1 MGTSA
6 VDLVTSPYTAIQQAG
21 PSDSAAKKTGK
32 AIAKFG
38 KSFGEFNGRMFQGM
52 IVDLPLAAAEG
63 FRAVPKL
70 YGEEVQSHGE
80 VTDAVSGFSV
90 AGKSFVRGMTDGLTG
105 LYLKPMQGAKEEG
118 ALGFAKGA
126 GKGIIGLTT
135 KTTSAAIG
143 IVAYPGQGISKSLV
157 APFKSSTRKAIMTQ
171 RRLDGEHT
179 VLTDALRNEVLRR
192 FDDLT
197 LY

>member
-6 VDLVTSPYTAIQQAG
+6 VDLVTSPYTAIQQAAPG
-21 PSDSAAKKTGK
+21 DSTAKKTGK
-32 AIAKFG
+32 AIARFG

-80 VTDAVSGFSV
+80 VTDALSGFSV
-90 AGKSFVRGMTDGLTG
+90 AGKSFVSGMTDGLTG

-171 RRLDGEHT
+171 RRLVGEHT
-179 VLTDALRNEVLRR
+179 VLTAALRNEVLRR

>member
-6 VDLVTSPYTAIQQAG
+6 VDLVASPYTAISQAG
-21 PSDSAAKKTGK
+21 PSDSAAKTTGK
-32 AIAKFG
+32 AIAQFG
-38 KSFGEFNGRMFQGM
+38 KSFGKFNGRMFQGM
-52 IVDLPLAAAEG
+52 VVDLPLAAAEG

-70 YGEEVQSHGE
+70 YGEEVKSHGE
-80 VTDAVSGFSV
+80 ITDAASGFTV
-90 AGKSFVRGMTDGLTG
+90 AGKSFIKDITDGMTGI
-105 LYLKPMQGAKEEG
+105 YLKPMQGAKEEG

-143 IVAYPGQGISKSLV
+143 IVAYPGQGISKSLI
-157 APFKSSTRKAIMTQ
+157 APFKSTTKKTIMAQ
-171 RRLDGEHT
+171 RHLEGEHAL
-179 VLTDALRNEVLRR
+179 LTDTLWKQVLQG
-192 FDDLT
+192 FDDST